1 MLDSSHDSHPDRPC
15 PKTDRPA
22 GPRPRPGPPLV
33 ARWHGAA
40 PRGPGGDLM
49 AEDPKT
55 PREPSLKSETRQTNW
70 RRANMAK
77 YTAHLAVQRALVS
90 GALQRQGCEVCG
102 NPVVDAHH
110 DRYDQPLAVRW
121 LCRRHHVR
129 LHHGGEDMFPIG
141 PSPAAPDAGHGR

>member
-1 MLDSSHDSHPDRPC
+1 
-15 PKTDRPA
+15 
-22 GPRPRPGPPLV
+22 
-33 ARWHGAA
+33 
-40 PRGPGGDLM
+40 M

-110 DRYDQPLAVRW
+110 ARYDQPLAVRW

-141 PSPAAPDAGHGR
+141 PSPATPDPGHGR